1 MGAIVYAAADGP
13 LLKRYE
19 IDSLPIVVTAVDF
32 TRNWSEIRDEL
43 LNLPVLLASAA
54 TTAANNQ
61 S

>member
-32 TRNWSEIRDEL
+32 TRNWSEINDEL